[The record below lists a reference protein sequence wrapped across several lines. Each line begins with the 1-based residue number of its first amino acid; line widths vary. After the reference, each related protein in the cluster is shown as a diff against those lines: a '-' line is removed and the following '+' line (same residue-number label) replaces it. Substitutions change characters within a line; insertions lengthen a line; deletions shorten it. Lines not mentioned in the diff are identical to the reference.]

1 MVENFLKKNSSD
13 LSSRDLENA
22 VGNPP
27 INLITIVKISTCISL
42 CPIFMKLGTFVH
54 FIGNSNLEKIRVDTD
69 IFVGVMT
76 SSKKSAVA
84 DPPINLITSEIC

>member
-1 MVENFLKKNSSD
+1 MVEKFLKKNSSGWP
-13 LSSRDLENA
+13 SRDLENA

-27 INLITIVKISTCISL
+27 HKSNYYSQISTCISI
-42 CPIFMKLGTFVH
+42 CPIFMKLGTFVY
-54 FIGNSNLEKIRVDTD
+54 FIGNSNLGKIWVDTD

-84 DPPINLITSEIC
+84 DPP